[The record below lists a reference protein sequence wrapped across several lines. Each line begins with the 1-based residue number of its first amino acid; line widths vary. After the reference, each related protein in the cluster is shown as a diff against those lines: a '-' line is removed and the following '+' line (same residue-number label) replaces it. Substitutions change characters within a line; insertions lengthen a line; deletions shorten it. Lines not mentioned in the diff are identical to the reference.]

1 MKDSTRSAADA
12 GGVVGPDVVAACG
25 LGAVPA
31 LGASSLSRIAL
42 RFGSLQKAV
51 EAGPRAIASAN
62 PDLKLKPEALDY
74 LARDPDLEELGV
86 WALGAAKAA
95 GARVILLAD
104 EWYPARLREIANPP
118 PLLYVRGSLAPEARR
133 VAVVGS
139 RDADEQGLEIARS
152 FGDALARAGITV
164 VSGGARGID
173 TAAHDGAFWGAGP
186 SVAVLGCGIDVVYPP
201 ENGDVFDRIARGPG
215 ALVSEFPPGTP
226 PLPPNFP
233 RRNRTIA
240 GLCDAIVVVRAAV
253 RSGALITA
261 NHGAKENRRIFAV
274 PGDPSNPQAAGPNEL
289 LRARGVRAVTS
300 ALDVLDQMR
309 WPIPEALLTPPP
321 DEARRSV
328 DPGFPSSPA
337 EEAEKPQTDEQ
348 VVDEASLLL
357 WRLLDERT
365 PAHVDDL
372 ALRAQLT
379 APEALRKLSELELK
393 GMCVQ
398 RPGKY
403 FLRR

>member
-1 MKDSTRSAADA
+1 MKDPTRSAADA
-12 GGVVGPDVVAACG
+12 GGVVGPGVVAACG
-25 LGAVPA
+25 LAAVPA
-31 LGASSLSRIAL
+31 LGASSLQRIAQA
-42 RFGSLQKAV
+42 FGSLHEAV
-51 EAGPRAIASAN
+51 EQGPRAIVRAN
-62 PDLKLKPEALDY
+62 EQLKLRQEALDY
-74 LARDPDLEELGV
+74 LARDPDLEELGL
-86 WALGAAKAA
+86 WAVGAAKAA
-95 GARVILLAD
+95 GARVVLLDD

-139 RDADEQGLEIARS
+139 READEQGLEIARS
-152 FGDALARAGITV
+152 FGDALARAGVTV

-173 TAAHDGAFWGAGP
+173 SAAHDGAFWGSGP

-201 ENGDVFDRIARGPG
+201 ENGDLFDRIARGPG
-215 ALVSEFPPGTP
+215 AVVSEFPPGTQ
-226 PLPPNFP
+226 PLPANFP

-240 GLCDAIVVVRAAV
+240 GLSDAVVVVRAALQ
-253 RSGALITA
+253 SGALITA
-261 NHGAKENRRIFAV
+261 NHAAKENRRIFAV

-289 LRARGVRAVTS
+289 LRTRAVSAVTS
-300 ALDVLDQMR
+300 ALDLLDHMQ
-309 WPIPEALLTPPP
+309 WPIPDALLAPPP
-321 DEARRSV
+321 DESRRSV
-328 DPGFPSSPA
+328 DPGFPSSPVR
-337 EEAEKPQTDEQ
+337 EAEKPQTDEQ
-348 VVDEASLLL
+348 VVDEESLRL

-372 ALRAQLT
+372 ALRARMT
-379 APEALRKLSELELK
+379 ASEALQKLSELELK

>member
-1 MKDSTRSAADA
+1 MKESTRSAADA

-31 LGASSLSRIAL
+31 LGASSLFRIAQ
-42 RFGSLQKAV
+42 RFGSLQQAL
-51 EAGPRAIASAN
+51 EAGPRAIAAAN
-62 PDLKLKPEALDY
+62 LNLKSEALDY
-74 LARDPDLEELGV
+74 LAGDPDLEALGV
-86 WALGAAKAA
+86 WAVGAAKAA
-95 GARVILLAD
+95 GARVVLLAD

-139 RDADEQGLEIARS
+139 RDADEKGLEIARS
-152 FGDALARAGITV
+152 FGDALARAGVTV

-173 TAAHDGAFWGAGP
+173 TAAHDGAFWGSGA

-215 ALVSEFPPGTP
+215 AVVSEFAPGTQ
-226 PLPPNFP
+226 PLPHNFP

-240 GLCDAIVVVRAAV
+240 GLCDAIVVVRAALQ
-253 RSGALITA
+253 SGALITA
-261 NHGAKENRRIFAV
+261 NHAAKEGRRIFAV
-274 PGDPSNPQAAGPNEL
+274 PGDPSNPCAAGPNQL
-289 LRARGVRAVTS
+289 LRARGVDAVTS
-300 ALDVLDQMR
+300 ALDLLEHMR
-309 WPIPEALLTPPP
+309 WPIPDALLAPPT
-321 DEARRSV
+321 DEARRSI

-337 EEAEKPQTDEQ
+337 PEAEKPQTDEQ
-348 VVDEASLLL
+348 VIDEESLRL

-372 ALRAQLT
+372 AQRAQLT
-379 APEALRKLSELELK
+379 APEALRKLAELELK